1 MIQWFQDN
9 FAPGPLF
16 AWLCL
21 GFFILIP
28 LVWIRFRRKGPRT
41 AVRFSSVQP
50 LRGLRATWAS
60 RTRFILPLL
69 RTAAILALIVAL
81 ARPQSGGEYHDTSE
95 GIAIQMVLDVSG
107 SMATDDFVLGGQH
120 VRRLDAVKQVFED
133 FVLGR
138 GALRGRESDLIGMT
152 TFAMFADTPCPLT
165 LDHGSLRDL
174 VRDTEIP
181 GWVGGRQVRQQ
192 EEAGYT
198 ALGDAIVLATDDLRR
213 SGEQAVEG
221 VPGAEA
227 AKSRVMILLTDG
239 ADNPAPFSGVTP
251 PKPIDAAKVA
261 ATLGIKVYTI
271 AAFGT
276 SPQRQQGF
284 GLFAPMRGG
293 FDPVAEAALKG
304 IASAT
309 GGQYFRATDT
319 DSLVTIYDE
328 IDRLERRRTGERSF
342 RDNVWAS
349 KVAMLAALGML
360 MAEVLLANTRYRRI
374 P

>member
-1 MIQWFQDN
+1 MIQWFRDS
-9 FAPGPLF
+9 FAPGPHF
-16 AWLCL
+16 VWLCL
-21 GFFILIP
+21 VFFILIP

-41 AVRFSSVQP
+41 AVRFSSVHA
-50 LRGLRATWAS
+50 LRGLGVTWAV

-69 RTAAILALIVAL
+69 RTLAILALIVAL
-81 ARPQSGGEYHDTSE
+81 ARPQSGGEYHDMSE

-107 SMATDDFVLGGQH
+107 SMAQDDFVLGGRN
-120 VRRLDAVKQVFED
+120 VRRVDAVKKVFED

-138 GALRGRESDLIGMT
+138 GSLRGRESDLIGMT
-152 TFAMFADTPCPLT
+152 TFAMFAETPCPLT
-165 LDHGSLRDL
+165 LDHGSLSDL
-174 VRDTEIP
+174 LHDTDIP
-181 GWVGGRQVRQQ
+181 GWVEGRQVRQQ

-213 SGEQAVEG
+213 AGEQAVEG

-251 PKPIDAAKVA
+251 PKPLEAAKVA
-261 ATLGIKVYTI
+261 ATLGIKIYTI

-284 GLFAPMRGG
+284 GLFAPMHGG
-293 FDPVAEAALKG
+293 FDPVAEAALKE
-304 IASAT
+304 IASVT
-309 GGQYFRATDT
+309 DGKYFRATDT
-319 DSLVTIYDE
+319 DSLVKIYDE
-328 IDRLERRRTGERSF
+328 IDRLERRRTGERTF
-342 RDNVWAS
+342 RDNVRAS
-349 KVAMLAALGML
+349 KIAMLAALGIL
-360 MAEVLLANTRYRRI
+360 MAEVLLTNTRYRRI

>member
-1 MIQWFQDN
+1 
-9 FAPGPLF
+9 
-16 AWLCL
+16 
-21 GFFILIP
+21 
-28 LVWIRFRRKGPRT
+28 
-41 AVRFSSVQP
+41 
-50 LRGLRATWAS
+50 
-60 RTRFILPLL
+60 LL